1 MSYKS
6 KSEEV
11 LEIAFSTL
19 IFSISFLC
27 LVLSVLAIIS
37 FFERH

>member
-11 LEIAFSTL
+11 LEIAFSML

-27 LVLSVLAIIS
+27 LVISVLAVID
-37 FFERH
+37 FFEKH

>member
-11 LEIAFSTL
+11 LEFAFSTL

-27 LVLSVLAIIS
+27 LVISILAIIS
-37 FFERH
+37 FFEKH

>member
-37 FFERH
+37 FF